1 MSQGGR
7 RASIDLSTERLE
19 AFSDAVIAV
28 IMTILALELKPP
40 EHLTSQAIFSAI
52 GFLLIYVLAFV
63 NLAIWWNNHHHLLRA
78 TERISG
84 AVMWA
89 NMSLLFFL
97 SLIPVATEWIKMDW
111 AIQFEP
117 NVPLVALPAA
127 FFGIVSLCA
136 AVAYSILVRTIIAAN
151 GPTSLVARSVHGD
164 RKGWT
169 SLILYGAGVLAAIV
183 TQNVWI
189 SYALYVAV
197 AIMWLIPDRRFLH
210 EHVEDGSHPSS

>member
-1 MSQGGR
+1 
-7 RASIDLSTERLE
+7 
-19 AFSDAVIAV
+19 
-28 IMTILALELKPP
+28 
-40 EHLTSQAIFSAI
+40 
-52 GFLLIYVLAFV
+52 
-63 NLAIWWNNHHHLLRA
+63 
-78 TERISG
+78 
-84 AVMWA
+84 
-89 NMSLLFFL
+89 
-97 SLIPVATEWIKMDW
+97 
-111 AIQFEP
+111 
-117 NVPLVALPAA
+117 LVAAPAA
-127 FFGIVSLCA
+127 FFGIVSVCA